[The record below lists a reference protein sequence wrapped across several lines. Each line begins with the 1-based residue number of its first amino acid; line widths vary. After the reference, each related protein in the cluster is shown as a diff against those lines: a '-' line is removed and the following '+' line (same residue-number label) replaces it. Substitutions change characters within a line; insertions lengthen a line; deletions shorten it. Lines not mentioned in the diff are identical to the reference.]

1 MVVAA
6 IWAHS
11 VFSDREEWLTVNT
24 AEGSKALLLLLLLL
38 LRLKA
43 GDGARESA
51 LGER

>member
-24 AEGSKALLLLLLLL
+24 AEGSKALLLLLL
-38 LRLKA
+38 RLKA